1 MLSLWQKNALE
12 QACCGEAEREEK
24 TALFVSCRKGKSG
37 MEVFGFRAGTP
48 AFSQICAVLSADLG
62 LVEGPVFMYNQTLE
76 KQLRNTEVAE

>member
-1 MLSLWQKNALE
+1 
-12 QACCGEAEREEK
+12 
-24 TALFVSCRKGKSG
+24 
-37 MEVFGFRAGTP
+37 MEVFCVRAGTP